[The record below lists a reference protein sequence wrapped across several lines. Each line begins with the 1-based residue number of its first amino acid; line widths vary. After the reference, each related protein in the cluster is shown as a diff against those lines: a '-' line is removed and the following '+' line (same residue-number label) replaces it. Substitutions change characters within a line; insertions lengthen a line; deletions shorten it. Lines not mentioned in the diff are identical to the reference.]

1 MYNRPREARTNM
13 LTILIKLGLAV
24 VLGGAIGLEREFSQ
38 KPAGLRTNILICMGS
53 AMMMAMSDALLADRA
68 AGSADSLRIA
78 AGVITGMGFIG
89 AGAIIRA
96 GGHVH
101 GLTTAS
107 TLWAVTA
114 LGLVVG
120 SGLYLIAVVF
130 AAVIILNLI
139 AFRKIEGQIP
149 RKGSF
154 TYVFRT
160 ADRVDLLAGVRRM
173 ASSLGVRIEDAVL
186 KRSEGTACL
195 TFNFMARERVEEQL
209 RGRLSQDGEIVE
221 IRMA

>member
-1 MYNRPREARTNM
+1 MIE
-13 LTILIKLGLAV
+13 ILIKLGLAV
-24 VLGGAIGLEREFSQ
+24 VLGGAIGLEREYSQ

-53 AMMMAMSDALLADRA
+53 AMMMALSDMLLADRA
-68 AGSADSLRIA
+68 VGSADSLRIA

-120 SGLYLIAVVF
+120 SGLYLMAAVF
-130 AAVIILNLI
+130 TAVIILNLI
-139 AFRKIEGQIP
+139 AFRKIEGIVP
-149 RKGSF
+149 HKGSF

-160 ADRVDLLAGVRRM
+160 ADRADVLAGVRRT
-173 ASSLGVRIEDAVL
+173 AVSLGVRIEDAVL
-186 KRSEGTACL
+186 KRGEGAACL
-195 TFNFMARERVEEQL
+195 TFNFMARERVEEQF
-209 RGRLSQDGEIVE
+209 RGRLSRDGEIVE